1 MKRLCLL
8 TSLLL
13 VVLAFSASVTMA
25 QSKVKRGPDPSTVR
39 DPDLEKES
47 MHNLD
52 VARQYYKLKKAY
64 VAALSRCE
72 EIIAANPTFAHMDEV
87 LFIAGE
93 SKLLLS
99 EAKGKQP
106 RRKNEDVAKLRDEA
120 RDYLSRVVNEF
131 PESTFKKKAEA
142 DLQGLGGLATE
153 QKPSESKP

>member
-1 MKRLCLL
+1 MKRLCLF
-8 TSLLL
+8 TRLLL

-52 VARQYYKLKKAY
+52 VARQYFKLKKAY
-64 VAALSRCE
+64 KAALSRCE
-72 EIIAANPTFAHMDEV
+72 EIVAANPTFAHMDEV

-99 EAKGKQP
+99 EDKGRQ
-106 RRKNEDVAKLRDEA
+106 RRKNEDVAKLREES

-131 PESTFKKKAEA
+131 PESEFKRKAET
-142 DLQGLGGLATE
+142 DLQGLGGPAKE
-153 QKPSESKP
+153 QKPAESKP